1 MEEGTTERVN
11 QKHEI
16 GPDRSFL
23 KDLHRWERVEP
34 GVRETRVRK
43 QTQLPDRGEGGGRPD
58 SDRGDA
64 GDDRDRPIVASNQS
78 EKAPI

>member
-1 MEEGTTERVN
+1 MSESRLNYPIEE
-11 QKHEI
+11 
-16 GPDRSFL
+16 
-23 KDLHRWERVEP
+23 
-34 GVRETRVRK
+34 RE
-43 QTQLPDRGEGGGRPD
+43 EGGGRPD